1 LPSLGKRVRRTAIA
15 AGTALLLGAGLF
27 AGLGPA
33 PGSASSHREAPLVSA
48 TPQLD
53 GTDLYAF
60 TSPDK
65 PNSVTI
71 LSNWLPFE
79 EPAGGPNFYSFA
91 TNVYYDINIDNNGD
105 AIPDIVYRWIFKDH
119 YRDPTG
125 EFLYNDG
132 PVTSLGDSNLLFY
145 QTYDLQVITTQGT
158 TTLIHAAKVGPS
170 FVGVESMPNYLHLM
184 QQAAVQGGGV
194 TSFTGQTDDPF
205 FLDLRV
211 FDLLYGGNFG
221 RVGDDTLAGFNV
233 QSFGIQVPKTALA
246 VNGDPEKNPVI
257 GIWTTAETQSVRTT
271 GAAGSQSLSGPFVQV
286 SRLGMPL
293 VNEVVVPY
301 GLKDQ
306 FNASEPVSDHTNA
319 ALVAK
324 VEDPI
329 LPHLVNAIYGLPV
342 PDCPDKQGQDRE
354 CDLFPVFLTGLP
366 GLNDF
371 ASNQDHGTIVPA
383 EMLRMNMT
391 TPRCSDKCS
400 NLGVIGGDVQGFPNG
415 RRLADDIIDVSLRV
429 AEGILI
435 SGHDPRVDKLGDGV
449 DQNDRAF
456 QRHFPYEGLPWS
468 GSNANVH
475 DPDSKDRF
483 AY

>member
-1 LPSLGKRVRRTAIA
+1 MPSLGKRVRRTAIA

-33 PGSASSHREAPLVSA
+33 PGSASSHREAPFTSA
-48 TPQLD
+48 NPQLD
-53 GTDLYAF
+53 STDLYAF
-60 TSPDK
+60 TSRDK
-65 PNSVTI
+65 PSTVTI
-71 LSNWLPFE
+71 VSNWIPFE
-79 EPAGGPNFYSFA
+79 DPAGGPNFFSFA
-91 TNVYYDINIDNNGD
+91 PGVYYDINIDNDGD
-105 AIPDIVYRWIFKDH
+105 AMPDIVYRWIFRNH

-132 PVTSLGDSNLLFY
+132 PVNSLGDPHLLLY
-145 QTYDLQVITTQGT
+145 QTYDLQKITSQGT
-158 TTLIHAAKVGPS
+158 TTLIHAAKVVPS
-170 FVGVESMPNYLHLM
+170 YVGVESMPHYGILFRKG
-184 QQAAVQGGGV
+184 VYQGGGV
-194 TSFTGQTDDPF
+194 SSWAGQADDSF

-221 RVGDDTLAGFNV
+221 RVGNDTLAGFNV
-233 QSFGIQVPKTALA
+233 HGFAIQVPKKDLA
-246 VNGDPEKNPVI
+246 VNRDPAKNPVI
-257 GIWTTAETQSVRTT
+257 GIWTTAEVQSVRTT
-271 GAAGSQSLSGPFVQV
+271 GANGTQSFSGPFVQV

-301 GLKDQ
+301 GLKDA
-306 FNASEPVSDHTNA
+306 FNGSEPVTDHTNG

-383 EMLRMNMT
+383 EMLRLNMS
-391 TPRCSDKCS
+391 TPPCSDKCS
-400 NLGVIGGDVQGFPNG
+400 RLGVIAGDNQGFPNG

-429 AEGILI
+429 VEGVLI
-435 SGHDPRVDKLGDGV
+435 PGHDPRADNLGDGV
-449 DQNDRAF
+449 DQNDRPF
-456 QRHFPYEGLPWS
+456 LSHLPYLALPWA
-468 GSNANVH
+468 GSSTNPHDTLSRVH
-475 DPDSKDRF
+475 LMQ
-483 AY
+483 